1 MVKLYILIISLFLFS
16 CGSRKAIVNKAEIK
30 TETSKETTTTLT
42 DSSNVTIKYDVTTDL
57 LTVFAKDTLKPFTY
71 NGNTYFNAVLRHE
84 KKKDNSLYSKQ
95 NNVKY
100 KQSIKYIT
108 KTVTVTKTKEVIK
121 KESYFKYL
129 LLLLVIIVCYLIYR
143 FRKVFAPAFRFF

>member
-1 MVKLYILIISLFLFS
+1 MVKLYILIISLFLFN
-16 CGSRKAIVNKAEIK
+16 CGSRKAIVNKSEIK
-30 TETSKETTTTLT
+30 QETSKETTTTLT

-84 KKKDNSLYSKQ
+84 KKKDNTLYSKQ

-100 KQSIKYIT
+100 KQVIKYVT

-121 KESYFKYL
+121 KESYFKYIL
-129 LLLLVIIVCYLIYR
+129 FLIVLVAVYLANKYKKYFI
-143 FRKVFAPAFRFF
+143 

>member
-30 TETSKETTTTLT
+30 QETSKETTTTLT

-84 KKKDNSLYSKQ
+84 KKKDNTLYSKQ

-100 KQSIKYIT
+100 KQVIKYVI
-108 KTVTVTKTKEVIK
+108 KTVTVTKTKEVTR
-121 KESYFKYL
+121 KESYFKYIL
-129 LLLLVIIVCYLIYR
+129 FLLVLAVIYLANKYKKYFI
-143 FRKVFAPAFRFF
+143 

>member
-30 TETSKETTTTLT
+30 QETSKETTTTLT

-84 KKKDNSLYSKQ
+84 KKKDNTLYSKQ

-100 KQSIKYIT
+100 KQVIKYVT
-108 KTVTVTKTKEVIK
+108 KTITVTKTKEVAR
-121 KESYFKYL
+121 KESYFKYIL
-129 LLLLVIIVCYLIYR
+129 FLLVLVAVYLEKKKKKYFI
-143 FRKVFAPAFRFF
+143 

>member
-16 CGSRKAIVNKAEIK
+16 CGSRKAIVNKSEIK
-30 TETSKETTTTLT
+30 QETLKETTTTLT

-84 KKKDNSLYSKQ
+84 KKKDNTLYSKQ

-100 KQSIKYIT
+100 KQVIKYVT
-108 KTVTVTKTKEVIK
+108 KTITVTKTKEVIK
-121 KESYFKYL
+121 KESYFKYIIF
-129 LLLLVIIVCYLIYR
+129 LLLLVAIYLANKYKKYFI
-143 FRKVFAPAFRFF
+143 

>member
-1 MVKLYILIISLFLFS
+1 MEKLYILIISLFLVS
-16 CGSRKAIVNKAEIK
+16 CGSRKAIVNKSEAK
-30 TETSKETTTTLT
+30 TETQKEVTTTLT
-42 DSSNVTIKYDVTTDL
+42 DSSNTTIKYDITTDL

-84 KKKDNSLYSKQ
+84 KKKDNTLYTKQ

-100 KQSIKYIT
+100 KQVIKYVT
-108 KTVTVTKTKEVIK
+108 KTITVTKTKEVIK

-129 LLLLVIIVCYLIYR
+129 LLLLVIVFIYLVYR
-143 FRKVFAPAFRFF
+143 FRKYFSLL

>member
-16 CGSRKAIVNKAEIK
+16 CGSRKAIINKAEIK
-30 TETSKETTTTLT
+30 QETSKETTTTLT

-100 KQSIKYIT
+100 
-108 KTVTVTKTKEVIK
+108 
-121 KESYFKYL
+121 
-129 LLLLVIIVCYLIYR
+129 
-143 FRKVFAPAFRFF
+143 

>member
-30 TETSKETTTTLT
+30 QETSKETTTTLT
-42 DSSNVTIKYDVTTDL
+42 DSSNVTIKYDITTDL

-84 KKKDNSLYSKQ
+84 KKKDNTLYTKQ

-100 KQSIKYIT
+100 KQVIKYVT

-121 KESYFKYL
+121 KESYFKYIIF
-129 LLLLVIIVCYLIYR
+129 LLLLVAVYLANKYKKYFI
-143 FRKVFAPAFRFF
+143 

>member
-1 MVKLYILIISLFLFS
+1 MVKLYILTISLFLFS

-42 DSSNVTIKYDVTTDL
+42 DSSNVTIKYDITTDL

-84 KKKDNSLYSKQ
+84 KKKDNTLYSKQ

-100 KQSIKYIT
+100 KQVIKYVT
-108 KTVTVTKTKEVIK
+108 KTITVTKTKEVIK
-121 KESYFKYL
+121 KESYFKYIIF
-129 LLLLVIIVCYLIYR
+129 LLLLVAVYLANKYKKYFI
-143 FRKVFAPAFRFF
+143 

>member
-30 TETSKETTTTLT
+30 QETSKETTTTLN

-84 KKKDNSLYSKQ
+84 KKKDNTLYSKQ

-100 KQSIKYIT
+100 KQVIKYVT
-108 KTVTVTKTKEVIK
+108 KTITVTKTKEVIK
-121 KESYFKYL
+121 KESYFKYIL
-129 LLLLVIIVCYLIYR
+129 FLLLLVAVYLANKYKKYFI
-143 FRKVFAPAFRFF
+143 

>member
-30 TETSKETTTTLT
+30 QETSKETTTTLI

-84 KKKDNSLYSKQ
+84 KKKDNTLYSKQ

-100 KQSIKYIT
+100 KQVIKYLT

-121 KESYFKYL
+121 KESYFKYIL
-129 LLLLVIIVCYLIYR
+129 FLLLLVAVYLANKYKKYFI
-143 FRKVFAPAFRFF
+143 

>member
-30 TETSKETTTTLT
+30 QETSKETTTTLT

-84 KKKDNSLYSKQ
+84 KKKDNSLYTKQ
-95 NNVKY
+95 NNIKY
-100 KQSIKYIT
+100 KQVIKYVT
-108 KTVTVTKTKEVIK
+108 KTITITKTKEVIK
-121 KESYFKYL
+121 KESYFKYIIF
-129 LLLLVIIVCYLIYR
+129 LLLLVAIY
-143 FRKVFAPAFRFF
+143 FANKYKKYFI

>member
-30 TETSKETTTTLT
+30 QETSKETTTTLT

-84 KKKDNSLYSKQ
+84 KKKDNTLYSKQ

-100 KQSIKYIT
+100 KQVIKYVT
-108 KTVTVTKTKEVIK
+108 KTITVTKTKEVIK
-121 KESYFKYL
+121 KESYFKYIL
-129 LLLLVIIVCYLIYR
+129 FLLLLVAVYLANKYKKYFI
-143 FRKVFAPAFRFF
+143 

>member
-30 TETSKETTTTLT
+30 QETSKETTTTLT

-71 NGNTYFNAVLRHE
+71 NDNTYFNAVLRHE
-84 KKKDNSLYSKQ
+84 KKKDNTLYSKQ

-100 KQSIKYIT
+100 KQVIKYVT
-108 KTVTVTKTKEVIK
+108 KTITVTKTKEVAR
-121 KESYFKYL
+121 KESYFKYIL
-129 LLLLVIIVCYLIYR
+129 FLLLLVAVYLANKYKKYFI
-143 FRKVFAPAFRFF
+143 

>member
-1 MVKLYILIISLFLFS
+1 MGKLYILIISLFLFS

-30 TETSKETTTTLT
+30 QETSKETTTTLT

-84 KKKDNSLYSKQ
+84 KKKDNTLYTKQ

-100 KQSIKYIT
+100 KQVIKYVT
-108 KTVTVTKTKEVIK
+108 KTITVTKTKEVIK
-121 KESYFKYL
+121 KESYFKYIL
-129 LLLLVIIVCYLIYR
+129 FLLVLVVVYLANKYKKYFI
-143 FRKVFAPAFRFF
+143 

>member
-1 MVKLYILIISLFLFS
+1 MKYIYLLISLFLFS

-30 TETSKETTTTLT
+30 QETSKETTTTLT

-84 KKKDNSLYSKQ
+84 KKKDNTLYSKQ

-100 KQSIKYIT
+100 KQVIKYVT
-108 KTVTVTKTKEVIK
+108 KTITVTKTKEVAR
-121 KESYFKYL
+121 KESYFKYIL
-129 LLLLVIIVCYLIYR
+129 FLLLLVAVYLANKYKKYFI
-143 FRKVFAPAFRFF
+143 

>member
-30 TETSKETTTTLT
+30 QETSKETTTTLT

-84 KKKDNSLYSKQ
+84 KKKDNTLYSKQ

-100 KQSIKYIT
+100 KQVIKYVT

-121 KESYFKYL
+121 KESYFKYIL
-129 LLLLVIIVCYLIYR
+129 FLLLLVAVYLANKYKKYFI
-143 FRKVFAPAFRFF
+143 

>member
-16 CGSRKAIVNKAEIK
+16 CGSRKAIVNKSEIK
-30 TETSKETTTTLT
+30 QETSKETTTTLT
-42 DSSNVTIKYDVTTDL
+42 DSSNITIKYDVTTDL

-84 KKKDNSLYSKQ
+84 KKKDNTLYSKQ

-100 KQSIKYIT
+100 KQVIKYVT

-121 KESYFKYL
+121 KEGYFKYIL
-129 LLLLVIIVCYLIYR
+129 FLLLLVAVYLANKYKKYFI
-143 FRKVFAPAFRFF
+143 

>member
-1 MVKLYILIISLFLFS
+1 MVRLYILIISLFLFS

-30 TETSKETTTTLT
+30 QETSKETTTTLT

-84 KKKDNSLYSKQ
+84 KKKDNTLYTKQ

-100 KQSIKYIT
+100 KQVIKYVT
-108 KTVTVTKTKEVIK
+108 KTITVTKTKEVTR
-121 KESYFKYL
+121 KESYFKYIL
-129 LLLLVIIVCYLIYR
+129 FLLVLVAIYLANKYKKILYLTNC
-143 FRKVFAPAFRFF
+143 

>member
-1 MVKLYILIISLFLFS
+1 MGKLYILIISLFLFS

-30 TETSKETTTTLT
+30 QETSKETTTTLT

-84 KKKDNSLYSKQ
+84 KKKDNTLYTKQ

-100 KQSIKYIT
+100 KQVIKYVT
-108 KTVTVTKTKEVIK
+108 KTITVTKTKEVIK

-129 LLLLVIIVCYLIYR
+129 LLLLVIILFYLMYR
-143 FRKVFAPAFRFF
+143 FRKYFSLL

>member
-30 TETSKETTTTLT
+30 QETSKETTTTLT

-84 KKKDNSLYSKQ
+84 KKKDNTLYSKQ

-100 KQSIKYIT
+100 KQVIKYLT
-108 KTVTVTKTKEVIK
+108 KTITVTKTKEVIK
-121 KESYFKYL
+121 KESYFKYIL
-129 LLLLVIIVCYLIYR
+129 FLLLLVAVYLANKYKKYFI
-143 FRKVFAPAFRFF
+143 

>member
-1 MVKLYILIISLFLFS
+1 MTLTNVK
-16 CGSRKAIVNKAEIK
+16 IK
-30 TETSKETTTTLT
+30 QETSKETTTTLT

-84 KKKDNSLYSKQ
+84 KKKDNTLYSKQ

-100 KQSIKYIT
+100 KQVIKYVT
-108 KTVTVTKTKEVIK
+108 KTITVTKTKEVIK
-121 KESYFKYL
+121 KESYFKYIL
-129 LLLLVIIVCYLIYR
+129 FLLLLVAVYLANKYKKYFI
-143 FRKVFAPAFRFF
+143 

>member
-30 TETSKETTTTLT
+30 QETSKEITTTLT
-42 DSSNVTIKYDVTTDL
+42 DSSNVTIKYDITTDL

-84 KKKDNSLYSKQ
+84 KKKDNTLYTKQ

-100 KQSIKYIT
+100 KQVIKYVT
-108 KTVTVTKTKEVIK
+108 KTITVTKTKEVIK
-121 KESYFKYL
+121 KESYFKYIIF
-129 LLLLVIIVCYLIYR
+129 LLLLVAIYLANKYKKYFI
-143 FRKVFAPAFRFF
+143 

>member
-16 CGSRKAIVNKAEIK
+16 CGSRKAIVNKAEVK
-30 TETSKETTTTLT
+30 QETSKETTTTLT
-42 DSSNVTIKYDVTTDL
+42 DSSNVTIKYDITTDL

-84 KKKDNSLYSKQ
+84 KKKDNTLYTKQ

-100 KQSIKYIT
+100 KQVIKYVT

-121 KESYFKYL
+121 KESYFKYIIF
-129 LLLLVIIVCYLIYR
+129 LLLLVAVYLANKYKKYFI
-143 FRKVFAPAFRFF
+143 

>member
-30 TETSKETTTTLT
+30 QETSKETTTTLT

-84 KKKDNSLYSKQ
+84 KKKDNTLYTKQ

-100 KQSIKYIT
+100 KQVIKYIT
-108 KTVTVTKTKEVIK
+108 KTVTITKTKEVIK

-129 LLLLVIIVCYLIYR
+129 LFLLIIIISYIIYKY
-143 FRKVFAPAFRFF
+143 RKVFAPAFRFF

>member
-30 TETSKETTTTLT
+30 TETAKEVTTTLT

-84 KKKDNSLYSKQ
+84 KKKDNTLYSKQ

-100 KQSIKYIT
+100 KQVIKY
-108 KTVTVTKTKEVIK
+108 VTKTITITKNKEVIK
-121 KESYFKYL
+121 KESYFKYIIF
-129 LLLLVIIVCYLIYR
+129 LLLLVAIYLANKYKKYFI
-143 FRKVFAPAFRFF
+143 

>member
-1 MVKLYILIISLFLFS
+1 MKYIYLIISLFLFS

-30 TETSKETTTTLT
+30 QETSKETTTTLT

-84 KKKDNSLYSKQ
+84 KKKDNTLYSKQ

-100 KQSIKYIT
+100 KQVIKYVT
-108 KTVTVTKTKEVIK
+108 KTITVTKTKEVIK
-121 KESYFKYL
+121 KESYFKYIL
-129 LLLLVIIVCYLIYR
+129 FLLLLVAVYLANKYKKYFI
-143 FRKVFAPAFRFF
+143 

>member
-30 TETSKETTTTLT
+30 QETSKETTTTLT

-84 KKKDNSLYSKQ
+84 KKKDNTLYSKQ

-100 KQSIKYIT
+100 KQVIKYVT
-108 KTVTVTKTKEVIK
+108 KTITVTKTKEVAR
-121 KESYFKYL
+121 KESYFKYIL
-129 LLLLVIIVCYLIYR
+129 FLLVLVAVYLANKYKKYFI
-143 FRKVFAPAFRFF
+143 

>member
-16 CGSRKAIVNKAEIK
+16 CGSRKAIVNKSETK
-30 TETSKETTTTLT
+30 QETSKETTTTLT

-84 KKKDNSLYSKQ
+84 KKKDNTLYSKQ

-100 KQSIKYIT
+100 KQVIKYVT
-108 KTVTVTKTKEVIK
+108 KTVTVTKTKEVTR
-121 KESYFKYL
+121 KESYFKYIL
-129 LLLLVIIVCYLIYR
+129 FLLVLVAIYLANKYKKYFI
-143 FRKVFAPAFRFF
+143 

>member
-30 TETSKETTTTLT
+30 QETSKETTTTLT
-42 DSSNVTIKYDVTTDL
+42 DSSNVTIKYDITTDL

-84 KKKDNSLYSKQ
+84 KKKDNTLYTKQ

-100 KQSIKYIT
+100 KQVIKYVT
-108 KTVTVTKTKEVIK
+108 KTITVTKTKEVIK
-121 KESYFKYL
+121 KESYFKYIIF
-129 LLLLVIIVCYLIYR
+129 LLLLVAVYLANKYKKYFI
-143 FRKVFAPAFRFF
+143 

>member
-30 TETSKETTTTLT
+30 QETSKETTTTLT

-100 KQSIKYIT
+100 KQVIKYVT
-108 KTVTVTKTKEVIK
+108 KTITVTKTKEVTR
-121 KESYFKYL
+121 KESYFKYIL
-129 LLLLVIIVCYLIYR
+129 FLLVLVAIYLANKYKKYFI
-143 FRKVFAPAFRFF
+143 

>member
-16 CGSRKAIVNKAEIK
+16 CGSRKAIVNKAETK
-30 TETSKETTTTLT
+30 TETAKEVTTTLT

-57 LTVFAKDTLKPFTY
+57 LTVFAKDILKPFTY

-84 KKKDNSLYSKQ
+84 KKKDNTLYTKQ

-100 KQSIKYIT
+100 KQVIKY
-108 KTVTVTKTKEVIK
+108 VTKTITITKNKEVIK
-121 KESYFKYL
+121 KESYFKYIIF
-129 LLLLVIIVCYLIYR
+129 LLLLVAIY
-143 FRKVFAPAFRFF
+143 FANKYKKYFI

>member
-30 TETSKETTTTLT
+30 QETSKETTTTLT
-42 DSSNVTIKYDVTTDL
+42 DSSNITIKYDVTTDL

-84 KKKDNSLYSKQ
+84 KKKDNTLYSKQ

-100 KQSIKYIT
+100 KQVIKYVT
-108 KTVTVTKTKEVIK
+108 KTITVTKNKEVTR
-121 KESYFKYL
+121 KESYFKYIL
-129 LLLLVIIVCYLIYR
+129 FLLLLVAIYLANKYKKYFI
-143 FRKVFAPAFRFF
+143 

>member
-16 CGSRKAIVNKAEIK
+16 CGSRKAIVNKSETK
-30 TETSKETTTTLT
+30 QETSKETTTTLT

-84 KKKDNSLYSKQ
+84 KKKDNTLYSKQ

-100 KQSIKYIT
+100 KQVIKYVT

-121 KESYFKYL
+121 KESYFKYIL
-129 LLLLVIIVCYLIYR
+129 FLLVLVAIYLANKYKKYFI
-143 FRKVFAPAFRFF
+143 

>member
-30 TETSKETTTTLT
+30 TETAKETTTTLT
-42 DSSNVTIKYDVTTDL
+42 DSTNVTIKYDITTDL

-84 KKKDNSLYSKQ
+84 KKKDNSLYIKQ

-108 KTVTVTKTKEVIK
+108 KTITVTKTKEVVK

>member
-16 CGSRKAIVNKAEIK
+16 CGSRKAIVNKAEVK
-30 TETSKETTTTLT
+30 QETSKETTTTLT
-42 DSSNVTIKYDVTTDL
+42 DSSNVTIKYDITTDL

-84 KKKDNSLYSKQ
+84 KKKDNTLYTKQ

-100 KQSIKYIT
+100 KQVIKYIT

-121 KESYFKYL
+121 KESYFKYIIF
-129 LLLLVIIVCYLIYR
+129 LLLLVAVYLANKYKKYFI
-143 FRKVFAPAFRFF
+143 

>member
-16 CGSRKAIVNKAEIK
+16 CGSRKAIVNKSEIK
-30 TETSKETTTTLT
+30 QETSKEITTTLT

-71 NGNTYFNAVLRHE
+71 NGNTYFNAVLKHE
-84 KKKDNSLYSKQ
+84 KKKDNTLYSKQ

-100 KQSIKYIT
+100 KQVIKYVT
-108 KTVTVTKTKEVIK
+108 KTITVTKTKEVIK
-121 KESYFKYL
+121 KESYFKYIL
-129 LLLLVIIVCYLIYR
+129 FLLLLVAVYLANKYKKYFI
-143 FRKVFAPAFRFF
+143 

>member
-16 CGSRKAIVNKAEIK
+16 CGSRKAIVNKAEVK
-30 TETSKETTTTLT
+30 EETSKETTTTLT
-42 DSSNVTIKYDVTTDL
+42 DSSNVTIKYDITTDL

-84 KKKDNSLYSKQ
+84 KKKDNTLYTKQ

-100 KQSIKYIT
+100 KQVIKYVN

-121 KESYFKYL
+121 KESYFKYIIF
-129 LLLLVIIVCYLIYR
+129 LLLLVAVYLANKYKKYFI
-143 FRKVFAPAFRFF
+143 

>member
-16 CGSRKAIVNKAEIK
+16 CGSRKAIVNKAETK
-30 TETSKETTTTLT
+30 TETAKEVTTTLT
-42 DSSNVTIKYDVTTDL
+42 DSSNTTIKYDVTTDL

-84 KKKDNSLYSKQ
+84 KKKDNTLYSKQ

-100 KQSIKYIT
+100 KQVIKYVT
-108 KTVTVTKTKEVIK
+108 KTITITKTKEVIK
-121 KESYFKYL
+121 KESYFKYIIF
-129 LLLLVIIVCYLIYR
+129 LLLLVAIY
-143 FRKVFAPAFRFF
+143 FANKYKKYFI

>member
-1 MVKLYILIISLFLFS
+1 MKYIYLLISLFLFS

-30 TETSKETTTTLT
+30 QETSKETTTTLT

-84 KKKDNSLYSKQ
+84 KKKDNTLYSKQ

-100 KQSIKYIT
+100 KQVIKYVT

-121 KESYFKYL
+121 KESYFKYIL
-129 LLLLVIIVCYLIYR
+129 FLLVLVAVYLANKYKKYFI
-143 FRKVFAPAFRFF
+143 